1 MQRILRSYCMAGGN
15 LFISGSYL
23 GSDMAND
30 SSDKTFCRNILK
42 YAYDSSLTDNKDDC
56 SASGNKMCCHFI
68 HKANERQYAVTSPE
82 ILTPQDTAIPILKY
96 DGSNG
101 IAAIFYQG
109 NRYRSCIMG
118 FPFES
123 ISDQSARN
131 SLMNM
136 LLRTFENKH

>member
-15 LFISGSYL
+15 LFVSGSYI
-23 GSDMAND
+23 GSDMTND
-30 SSDKTFCRNILK
+30 SSDKAFCRNILK
-42 YAYDSSLTDNKDDC
+42 YTYDSSLTDGKDRS
-56 SASGNKMCCHFI
+56 SASGNKMCCHFSR
-68 HKANERQYAVTSPE
+68 KPNKGQYAVTSPE
-82 ILTPQDTAIPILKY
+82 ILIPQDIAIPILKY
-96 DGSNG
+96 DRNNG
-101 IAAIFYQG
+101 TAAIFYEG

-123 ISDQSARN
+123 ILEKSTRN